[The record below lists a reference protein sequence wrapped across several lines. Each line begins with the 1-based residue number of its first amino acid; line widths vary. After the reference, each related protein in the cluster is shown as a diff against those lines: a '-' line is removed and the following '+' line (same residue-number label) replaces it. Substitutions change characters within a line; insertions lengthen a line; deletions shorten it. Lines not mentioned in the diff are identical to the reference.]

1 MKKTIAILLSL
12 GVLIIGCKQRGSNI
26 VVKGELKNAVSS
38 YIYLQELTTQNNGHA
53 DSILLDKSGE
63 FKFKKRILYPTFFAL
78 RIGHTKSVTL
88 IAMPK
93 ERIMITGSASNLFKT
108 YKVEGSE
115 ESKRVQIL
123 NSMLAI
129 CLEKRDS
136 LNLVLQQFKDNP
148 NIVNIRKT
156 LSMNFQNYID
166 DQRQFTQA
174 FIDKWPSSLASLY
187 ALYQQVDE
195 NSFVLYK
202 DEDYKYFA
210 KVDSILYRSY
220 PEAPYVKALH
230 SNVEQMM
237 EQQRALKL
245 KSLLSAM
252 GAKAPEIAL
261 PSPKGDTIRLSSTK
275 GKAVLLNFWASWSKP
290 SREENAKLMNL
301 YKKYKYKGFEIFQ
314 VSLDK
319 SKDAWVKA
327 IKDDGLKYWINV
339 SDLKYMQSPVVSL
352 YNFDQVPTSFLID
365 KDGTLM
371 SKNLSDIDL
380 ENKLIELLGDKSDSA
395 NQ

>member
-12 GVLIIGCKQRGSNI
+12 GVLFIGCKQRGSNI

-38 YIYLQELTTQNNGHA
+38 YIYLQELTTQNNGHT

-63 FKFKKRILYPTFFAL
+63 FKFKKRISYPTFFAL
-78 RIGHTKSVTL
+78 RIGHAKSVTL

-93 ERIMITGSASNLFKT
+93 ERIVITGSAGNLFKT

-115 ESKRVQIL
+115 ESTRVQII

-136 LNLVLQQFKDNP
+136 LNRVLQQFKDNP
-148 NIVNIRKT
+148 NIVNISKT
-156 LSMNFQNYID
+156 LSMNFKNYID

-187 ALYQQVDE
+187 ALYQHVDE

-210 KVDSILYRSY
+210 KVDSNLYRSY

-230 SNVEQMM
+230 SNVEQM
-237 EQQRALKL
+237 EDQQKVLKL
-245 KSLLSAM
+245 RTMLTAM

-275 GKAVLLNFWASWSKP
+275 GKVVLLDFWASWSKP
-290 SREENAKLMNL
+290 SREQNAKLMNL

-339 SDLKYMQSPVVSL
+339 SDLKYLQSPVVNL

-365 KDGTLM
+365 KDGTLI
-371 SKNLSDIDL
+371 SKNLTDIDL
-380 ENKLIELLGDKSDSA
+380 ENKLISLLGDKSDSA

>member
-1 MKKTIAILLSL
+1 MKKTIAILLLSSAL
-12 GVLIIGCKQRGSNI
+12 FIGCKQKGSNI

-38 YIYLQELTTQNNGHA
+38 YIYLQELTVQNNGQT

-63 FKFKKRILYPTFFAL
+63 FKFKKKIIYPTYYAL
-78 RIGHTKSVTL
+78 RIGHSKSVTL

-93 ERIMITGSASNLFKT
+93 ERIVITGSATNLAKT

-115 ESKRVQIL
+115 ESQRVQII
-123 NSMLAI
+123 NQMLAI
-129 CLEKRDS
+129 CLDKRDS
-136 LNLVLQQFKDNP
+136 LNAVLQQFKDNP

-156 LSMNFQNYID
+156 LSMNFQHYIE
-166 DQRQFTQA
+166 DQRQFTLA
-174 FIDKWPSSLASLY
+174 FIEKWPSSLASLY

-210 KVDSILYRSY
+210 KVDTLLFRAY
-220 PEAPYVKALH
+220 PDAPYVKALH
-230 SNVEQMM
+230 ANVEQMN
-237 EQQRALKL
+237 EQQKVLKL
-245 KSLLSAM
+245 QSMISAM

-261 PSPKGDTIRLSSTK
+261 PSPNGDTIRLSSTR
-275 GKAVLLNFWASWSKP
+275 GKIVLLDFWASWNKT
-290 SREENAKLMNL
+290 SREENAKLLAL

-319 SKDAWVKA
+319 SKDSWVKA

-339 SDLKYMQSPVVSL
+339 SDLKYLQSPMVNL
-352 YNFDQVPTSFLID
+352 YNFEQVPSSFLID
-365 KDGTLM
+365 KDGTLI
-371 SKNLSDIDL
+371 SKDLKDIDL
-380 ENKLIELLGDKSDSA
+380 ENKLISLLGDK
-395 NQ
+395 